1 MSLRQ
6 RLIQAALVVGLSG
19 AAGTGALITSAE
31 FIGNKEGERREV
43 YLDLGGVPTW
53 CFGQTVGTYKARYTA
68 QECAED
74 LLRSTRQYHTSVMR
88 YLPQSAPES
97 VQAAMTSLAYNVGMY
112 GWQWELRG
120 GKRVPSRFMPYIQR
134 ADWEGLCAAI
144 EAPWV
149 GRHGVA
155 KGFKATVQGRPVR
168 GLENRRAG
176 EAKLCRRD
184 LHVR

>member
-43 YLDLGGVPTW
+43 YLDLGGVLSL
-53 CFGQTVGTYKARYTA
+53 GGSYGLAKAPCRHTA

-88 YLPQSAPES
+88 HLPQSAPES

-112 GWQWELRG
+112 GWQWEVQG
-120 GKRVPSRFMPYIQR
+120 GKRVPSRFMSYVER
-134 ADWEGLCAAI
+134 RDWEGLCAAI

-155 KGFKATVQGRPVR
+155 KGFKATVRGRPVR